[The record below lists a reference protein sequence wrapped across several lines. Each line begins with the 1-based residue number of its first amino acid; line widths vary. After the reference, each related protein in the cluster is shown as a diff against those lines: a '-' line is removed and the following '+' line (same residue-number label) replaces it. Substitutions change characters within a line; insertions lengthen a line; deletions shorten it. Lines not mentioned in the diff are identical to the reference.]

1 MSRRPV
7 ATQRSL
13 SIAHKRRVSF
23 ECVDYRETY
32 VNNQIKS
39 IKLSFL
45 DRTQSEQ
52 GVDTQ
57 NDVTDRCFHVMN
69 YAKKPNFNF
78 HKSKEEDFDEIRRF
92 VPLSQAVLLKNSDL
106 LAVGRVTAS
115 FFAVEI
121 VLFNEQQ
128 NTIKAIYGVPIKG
141 TNKSSTFL
149 SLHHQQINSNN
160 EGIKLKILT
169 VASYQIVIEYL
180 LTRGLIWFLVLLYT
194 RVP

>member
-57 NDVTDRCFHVMN
+57 SDVTDRCFHVMN

-78 HKSKEEDFDEIRRF
+78 HKSKEEDFDEILRF

-106 LAVGRVTAS
+106 LASRACYRFIFCG
-115 FFAVEI
+115 
-121 VLFNEQQ
+121 
-128 NTIKAIYGVPIKG
+128 
-141 TNKSSTFL
+141 
-149 SLHHQQINSNN
+149 
-160 EGIKLKILT
+160 
-169 VASYQIVIEYL
+169 
-180 LTRGLIWFLVLLYT
+180 
-194 RVP
+194 